1 MNVSLTK
8 AQYYR
13 NFYSGNEN
21 ARREESRSAMTK
33 GSLVHADTKALTRAI
48 NTFSSIYSS
57 EDLSGK
63 NIYNAIQAFGD
74 TYNNA
79 ISSGSNTD
87 DIRAKRLMKNIKS
100 LSSSEKSSLEE
111 IGITVKSSGK
121 LSIDKD
127 KLAKA
132 SPNKVKK
139 IFGED
144 SEFLKKLKE
153 YSRSLGNESTTIDL
167 KA

>member
-1 MNVSLTK
+1 MNVNLTK
-8 AQYYR
+8 SQYYR
-13 NFYSGNEN
+13 NFYSGYEN
-21 ARREESRSAMTK
+21 ARREESRSSMTK
-33 GSLVHADTKALTRAI
+33 GSLVSADTKALTRAI
-48 NTFSSIYSS
+48 NTFASIYGN

-63 NIYNAIQAFGD
+63 SIFNAIQAFGD
-74 TYNNA
+74 TYNNT

-87 DIRAKRLMKNIKS
+87 DTRARQLMKNIKN

-111 IGITVKSSGK
+111 IGITVKDSGK

-144 SEFLKKLKE
+144 SEFLKKLKD
-153 YSRSLGNESTTIDL
+153 YARSLGNEGTAIDL